1 MATII
6 LIFLVALAFG
16 GAAGYAV
23 QNVLAKRRQEG
34 AAAKALQLVED
45 AKSEAKDLL
54 LSAKEKAVHA
64 LSEIKK
70 EEQLRRKQLDKMEER
85 LERAEENLN
94 RKEREMHQEWDNVK
108 RKAHEVE
115 KIKEEVRGLRQEEL
129 EKLRKI
135 TKLSPQKAK
144 ELLFKSVEKE
154 YEEDVREQLKNFD
167 KWKKDSLDEKAREIM
182 TLAIQRYAAGHVVD
196 HSTSTVSI
204 ASDELKGRIIG
215 REGRNINTIERLTG
229 AEIIVDD
236 TPQAIVVSAFDPIRR
251 EIAKQALEKLVEDGR
266 IHPARIEETIKEVKQ
281 NINKK
286 ITESGEAA
294 MFEVGVTGLD
304 PRLVKLLGRL
314 RYRTSYGQN
323 ILLHSIEVS
332 HLAGAL
338 AAELGLDIAVAKKAG
353 LLHDIGKA
361 IDREVQGTHVEIGIN
376 ILKKFGLSE
385 AVIDAM
391 KSHHNDYPHNS
402 PEATLVAAAD
412 AISAARPGARR
423 DSVENYLKR
432 IEEIEDIAKEFPEVE
447 KAYAIQAGR
456 EVRVF
461 VSPEKISDLDSV
473 KLARHIADK
482 IEESLKYPGEIKVV
496 IIRETRVTE
505 YAR

>member
-1 MATII
+1 MSII
-6 LIFLVALAFG
+6 LVSFIALVLG
-16 GAAGYAV
+16 GAVGYIA
-23 QNVLAKRRQEG
+23 QNILTKRKQEG
-34 AAAKALQLVED
+34 AAAKAEKILED
-45 AKSEAKDLL
+45 ARLEAKDLL
-54 LSAKEKAVHA
+54 FSAKDKAVKA

-70 EEQLRRKQLDKMEER
+70 EEQVRRSQLDKTEER
-85 LERAEENLN
+85 LEKMEANISRREEET
-94 RKEREMHQEWDNVK
+94 RREYEGLK
-108 RKAHEVE
+108 RKAQDVE
-115 KIKEEVRGLRQEEL
+115 KIKNEVRELRQEEM
-129 EKLRKI
+129 ERLRKI

-144 ELLFKSVEKE
+144 SLLLKSVEKE
-154 YEEDVREQLKNFD
+154 YEEEIRNYVINLER
-167 KWKKDSLDEKAREIM
+167 KKKESLEEKAREIM
-182 TLAIQRYAAGHVVD
+182 TSAIQRYAAGHVVD
-196 HSTSTVSI
+196 HTTSTVSI

-251 EIAKQALEKLVEDGR
+251 EIARQALQKLVEDGR
-266 IHPARIEETIKEVKQ
+266 IHPARIEETIKDVKQ
-281 NINKK
+281 AINKR
-286 ITESGEAA
+286 ITEAGEAA
-294 MFEVGVTGLD
+294 MYEVGVTGLD

-323 ILLHSIEVS
+323 ILLHSIEVA

-338 AAELGLDIAVAKKAG
+338 AAELGLDIALSKKAG

-376 ILKKFGLSE
+376 ILKKFGLPE
-385 AVIDAM
+385 KVIDAM
-391 KSHHNDYPHNS
+391 KSNHEDYPFAS

-432 IEEIEDIAKEFPEVE
+432 IEEIEDIAKSFPEVE

-456 EVRVF
+456 EVRIF
-461 VSPEKISDLDSV
+461 VSPEKITDLESV
-473 KLARHIADK
+473 ALARQVADK
-482 IEESLKYPGEIKVV
+482 IEETLKYPGEIKVV
-496 IIRETRVTE
+496 IIRETRVME

>member
-1 MATII
+1 
-6 LIFLVALAFG
+6 
-16 GAAGYAV
+16 
-23 QNVLAKRRQEG
+23 
-34 AAAKALQLVED
+34 
-45 AKSEAKDLL
+45 
-54 LSAKEKAVHA
+54 
-64 LSEIKK
+64 
-70 EEQLRRKQLDKMEER
+70 
-85 LERAEENLN
+85 
-94 RKEREMHQEWDNVK
+94 
-108 RKAHEVE
+108 
-115 KIKEEVRGLRQEEL
+115 
-129 EKLRKI
+129 
-135 TKLSPQKAK
+135 
-144 ELLFKSVEKE
+144 
-154 YEEDVREQLKNFD
+154 
-167 KWKKDSLDEKAREIM
+167 M

-286 ITESGEAA
+286 ITEAGEAA

-338 AAELGLDIAVAKKAG
+338 AAELGLDIAVSKKAG

-385 AVIDAM
+385 TIIDAM

-423 DSVENYLKR
+423 DSVENYIKR
-432 IEEIEDIAKEFPEVE
+432 IEEIENIAKSFPEVE

-473 KLARHIADK
+473 KLARFIADK
-482 IEESLKYPGEIKVV
+482 IESSLKYPGEIKVV

>member
-1 MATII
+1 MPSII
-6 LIFLVALAFG
+6 IFLIALVVG
-16 GAAGYAV
+16 GAAGYGV
-23 QNVLAKRRQEG
+23 QTVLSRRRQEG
-34 AAAKALQLVED
+34 AADKAKQLVED
-45 AKSEAKDLL
+45 ARSEAKDLL
-54 LSAKEKAVHA
+54 LSAKDKAVRA

-70 EEQLRRKQLDKMEER
+70 EEQLRRRQLDKMEER

-94 RKEREMHQEWDNVK
+94 RKERESRDEWENVK

-115 KIKEEVRGLRQEEL
+115 KIKEEVKGLRQEEL
-129 EKLRKI
+129 ERLKKI

-144 ELLFKSVEKE
+144 DLLMKSVEKE
-154 YEEDVREQLKNFD
+154 YEEDVKEQIKHFE
-167 KWKKDSLDEKAREIM
+167 KWKKDSLDDKAREIM

-338 AAELGLDIAVAKKAG
+338 AAELGLDIAVSKKAG

-376 ILKKFGLSE
+376 ILQKFGLSE
-385 AVIDAM
+385 AVINAM
-391 KSHHNDYPHNS
+391 KSHHNDYPHTS

-423 DSVENYLKR
+423 DSVENYIKR
-432 IEEIEDIAKEFPEVE
+432 IEEIEVIAKSFPEVE

-461 VSPEKISDLDSV
+461 VSPEKITDLESV
-473 KLARHIADK
+473 KLGRLIADK

>member
-1 MATII
+1 MSI
-6 LIFLVALAFG
+6 LLISLVALAIGG
-16 GAAGYAV
+16 GAGYLG
-23 QNVLAKRRQEG
+23 QNYLSRKKEES
-34 AAAKALQLVED
+34 AAARADRVVED
-45 AKSEAKDLL
+45 AKSEAKDIL
-54 LSAKEKAVHA
+54 LSAKDKAVKA

-85 LERAEENLN
+85 LERAEENVN
-94 RKEREMHQEWDNVK
+94 RKEREMRQEWDGVK
-108 RKAHEVE
+108 RKAQEID
-115 KIKEEVRGLRQEEL
+115 KIKEEVKSLRQEEL
-129 EKLRKI
+129 ERLKKI

-154 YEEDVREQLKNFD
+154 FEEDVKEQLANLEKN
-167 KWKKDSLDEKAREIM
+167 KKESLDNKAREIM

-204 ASDELKGRIIG
+204 GSDELKGRIIG

-251 EIAKQALEKLVEDGR
+251 EIAKQALERLVQDGR

-281 NINKK
+281 DINKR
-286 ITESGEAA
+286 ITEAGEAA
-294 MFEVGVTGLD
+294 MYEVGVTGLD

-338 AAELGLDIAVAKKAG
+338 AAELGLDVNLAKKAG

-385 AVIDAM
+385 KVIDAM
-391 KSHHNDYPHNS
+391 KSHHGDYPHNS
-402 PEATLVAAAD
+402 PEATLVASAD

-432 IEEIEDIAKEFPEVE
+432 IEEIEDIAKTFDEVE

-461 VSPEKISDLDSV
+461 VSPEKISDIESV
-473 KLARHIADK
+473 KLARSIAGK
-482 IEESLKYPGEIKVV
+482 IEENLKYPGEIKVV

>member
-1 MATII
+1 MYFL
-6 LIFLVALAFG
+6 LIALVTLAV
-16 GAAGYAV
+16 GAGAGYFS
-23 QNVLAKRRQEG
+23 QIYLSRKREEG
-34 AAAKALQLVED
+34 AAAKAAIVLED
-45 AKSEAKDLL
+45 AKSEAKDIL
-54 LSAKEKAVHA
+54 LSAKDKAVRA

-70 EEQLRRKQLDKMEER
+70 EEQLRRRQLDKMEER
-85 LERAEENLN
+85 LERTESGLS
-94 RKEREMHQEWDNVK
+94 RKEQEMHREWDNVK
-108 RKAHEVE
+108 RKAQDVE
-115 KIKEEVRGLRQEEL
+115 KIKEEVKSLRQEEL
-129 EKLRKI
+129 ERLKKI

-154 YEEDVREQLKNFD
+154 FAEDVKEQIANLEKN
-167 KWKKDSLDEKAREIM
+167 KKESLDEKAREIM

-204 ASDELKGRIIG
+204 GSDELKGRIIG
-215 REGRNINTIERLTG
+215 REGRNINAIERLTG

-251 EIAKQALEKLVEDGR
+251 EIAKQALERLVEDGR

-281 NINKK
+281 DINKR
-286 ITESGEAA
+286 ITEAGEAA

-338 AAELGLDIAVAKKAG
+338 AAELGLDMNLAKKAG

-376 ILKKFGLSE
+376 VLKKFGLSE
-385 AVIDAM
+385 RVIDAM
-391 KSHHNDYPHNS
+391 KSHHGDYPHSS
-402 PEATLVAAAD
+402 PEATLVASAD

-432 IEEIEDIAKEFPEVE
+432 IEEIEDIAKTFDEVD

-456 EVRVF
+456 ELRVF
-461 VSPEKISDLDSV
+461 VSPEKISDLESV
-473 KLARHIADK
+473 KLARDIAGK
-482 IEESLKYPGEIKVV
+482 IEENLKYPGEIKVV

>member
-1 MATII
+1 MYFL
-6 LIFLVALAFG
+6 LIALVALAAG
-16 GAAGYAV
+16 TGAGYFS
-23 QNVLAKRRQEG
+23 QNFLSRKREEG
-34 AAAKALQLVED
+34 AAAKAAIVLED
-45 AKSEAKDLL
+45 AKSEAKDIL
-54 LSAKEKAVHA
+54 LSAKDKAVHA

-70 EEQLRRKQLDKMEER
+70 EEQLRRRQLDKMEER
-85 LERAEENLN
+85 LERTESGLS
-94 RKEREMHQEWDNVK
+94 RKEQEVHREWDNVK
-108 RKAHEVE
+108 LKAQDIE
-115 KIKEEVRGLRQEEL
+115 KIKEEVRSLRQEEL
-129 EKLRKI
+129 ERLKKI

-154 YEEDVREQLKNFD
+154 YAEDVKEQIANLEKN
-167 KWKKDSLDEKAREIM
+167 KKESLDEKAREIM

-204 ASDELKGRIIG
+204 GSDELKGRIIG
-215 REGRNINTIERLTG
+215 REGRNINAIERLTG

-251 EIAKQALEKLVEDGR
+251 EIAKQALERLVEDGR

-281 NINKK
+281 DINKR
-286 ITESGEAA
+286 ITEAGEAA

-338 AAELGLDIAVAKKAG
+338 AAELGLDMNLAKKAG

-376 ILKKFGLSE
+376 VLKKFGLSE
-385 AVIDAM
+385 RVIDAM
-391 KSHHNDYPHNS
+391 KSHHGDYPHSS
-402 PEATLVAAAD
+402 PEATLVASAD

-432 IEEIEDIAKEFPEVE
+432 IEEIEDIAKTFDEVD

-456 EVRVF
+456 ELRVF
-461 VSPEKISDLDSV
+461 VSPEKISDLESV
-473 KLARHIADK
+473 KLARDIAGK
-482 IEESLKYPGEIKVV
+482 IEENLKYPGEIKVV

>member
-1 MATII
+1 MSI
-6 LIFLVALAFG
+6 LLIALTG
-16 GAAGYAV
+16 LAAGAGAGYFT
-23 QNVLAKRRQEG
+23 QNYLSRKKEES
-34 AAAKALQLVED
+34 AAAKADRVLED
-45 AKSEAKDLL
+45 ARSEAKDIL
-54 LSAKEKAVHA
+54 LSAKDKAVRA

-70 EEQLRRKQLDKMEER
+70 EEQLRRRQLDKMEER
-85 LERAEENLN
+85 LERTEEGLN
-94 RKEREMHQEWDNVK
+94 RKEQEMHREWDSVK
-108 RKAHEVE
+108 HKAQDIE
-115 KIKEEVRGLRQEEL
+115 KIKEEVRALRQEEL
-129 EKLRKI
+129 ERLKKI

-154 YEEDVREQLKNFD
+154 YEEDVKDQIATLEKI
-167 KWKKDSLDEKAREIM
+167 KKESLEERAREIM
-182 TLAIQRYAAGHVVD
+182 TSAIQRYAAGHVVD
-196 HSTSTVSI
+196 HSTFTVSI
-204 ASDELKGRIIG
+204 GSDELKGRIIG
-215 REGRNINTIERLTG
+215 REGRNINAIERLTG

-251 EIAKQALEKLVEDGR
+251 EIAKQALERLVEDGR

-281 NINKK
+281 DINKR
-286 ITESGEAA
+286 ITEAGEAA
-294 MFEVGVTGLD
+294 MYEVGVTGLD

-323 ILLHSIEVS
+323 ILLHSIEVA
-332 HLAGAL
+332 HLSGAL
-338 AAELGLDIAVAKKAG
+338 AAELGLDVNLAKKAG

-376 ILKKFGLSE
+376 VLKKFGLSE
-385 AVIDAM
+385 RVIDAM
-391 KSHHNDYPHNS
+391 KSHHGDYPHNS

-432 IEEIEDIAKEFPEVE
+432 IEEIEDIAKTFEEVD

-456 EVRVF
+456 ELRVF
-461 VSPEKISDLDSV
+461 VSPEKISDLESV
-473 KLARHIADK
+473 KLARSIAGK
-482 IEESLKYPGEIKVV
+482 IEENLKYPGEIKVV

>member
-1 MATII
+1 MSI
-6 LIFLVALAFG
+6 LLIALTALGIGG
-16 GAAGYAV
+16 GAGYIA
-23 QNVLAKRRQEG
+23 QNYMSRKKEEG
-34 AAAKALQLVED
+34 AAARAGKIMED
-45 AKSEAKDLL
+45 AKSEAKDIL
-54 LSAKEKAVHA
+54 LSAKDKAVRA

-85 LERAEENLN
+85 LERAEENIN
-94 RKEREMHQEWDNVK
+94 GKEREVRQERDNVK
-108 RKAHEVE
+108 RKVQEVE
-115 KIKEEVRGLRQEEL
+115 KIKEEVKHLRQEEL
-129 EKLRKI
+129 EKLKKI

-154 YEEDVREQLKNFD
+154 YEEDVKEQIANLEKG
-167 KWKKDSLDEKAREIM
+167 KKETLEGKAREIM

-204 ASDELKGRIIG
+204 GSDELKGRIIG

-236 TPQAIVVSAFDPIRR
+236 TPQAIIVSAFDPIRR
-251 EIAKQALEKLVEDGR
+251 EIAKQALERLVQDGR

-281 NINKK
+281 DINKR
-286 ITESGEAA
+286 ITEAGEAA
-294 MFEVGVTGLD
+294 MYEVGVTGLD

-338 AAELGLDIAVAKKAG
+338 AAELGLDVNLSKKAG

-376 ILKKFGLSE
+376 ILKKFGLPDR
-385 AVIDAM
+385 VIDAM
-391 KSHHNDYPHNS
+391 KSHHGDYPHSS
-402 PEATLVAAAD
+402 PEGTLVAAAD

-432 IEEIEDIAKEFPEVE
+432 IEEIENIAKDFEEVE

-461 VSPEKISDLDSV
+461 VSPEKISDLESV
-473 KLARHIADK
+473 KLARDIANK
-482 IEESLKYPGEIKVV
+482 IEENLKYPGEIKVV

>member
-1 MATII
+1 MSILLIAII
-6 LIFLVALAFG
+6 ALGIGG
-16 GAAGYAV
+16 GAGYLA
-23 QNVLAKRRQEG
+23 QNYLSRKKEEG
-34 AAAKALQLVED
+34 ASIKAEKVVED
-45 AKSEAKDLL
+45 AKSEAKDIL
-54 LSAKEKAVHA
+54 LSAKDKAVRA

-85 LERAEENLN
+85 LERTEEGLN
-94 RKEREMHQEWDNVK
+94 RKDRETRQEWDNVK
-108 RKAHEVE
+108 RKAQDIE
-115 KIKEEVRGLRQEEL
+115 KIKEEVKNLRQEEL
-129 EKLRKI
+129 EKLKKI

-154 YEEDVREQLKNFD
+154 YEEDIKDQLVNLEKG
-167 KWKKDSLDEKAREIM
+167 KKESLDNKAREIM
-182 TLAIQRYAAGHVVD
+182 TLAIERYAAGHVVD

-204 ASDELKGRIIG
+204 GSDELKGRIIG

-251 EIAKQALEKLVEDGR
+251 EIAKQALERLVEDGR
-266 IHPARIEETIKEVKQ
+266 IHPARIEETIKEVKHD
-281 NINKK
+281 INKR
-286 ITESGEAA
+286 ITEAGEAA
-294 MFEVGVTGLD
+294 MYEVGVTGLD

-338 AAELGLDIAVAKKAG
+338 AAELGLDVNLAKKAG

-385 AVIDAM
+385 KVIDAM
-391 KSHHNDYPHNS
+391 KSHHGDYPHNS

-432 IEEIEDIAKEFPEVE
+432 IEEIEEIAKSFEEVE

-461 VSPEKISDLDSV
+461 VSPEKISDLESV
-473 KLARHIADK
+473 KLARSIAGK
-482 IEESLKYPGEIKVV
+482 IEENLKYPGEIKVV

>member
-1 MATII
+1 MSIV
-6 LIFLVALAFG
+6 LISLVALGLG
-16 GAAGYAV
+16 GGIGYVGQNYLARKKEESAAVKADR
-23 QNVLAKRRQEG
+23 VL
-34 AAAKALQLVED
+34 ED
-45 AKSEAKDLL
+45 AKSEAKDIL
-54 LSAKEKAVHA
+54 LSAKDKAVKA

-70 EEQLRRKQLDKMEER
+70 EEQLRRKQMDKMEER
-85 LERAEENLN
+85 LERAEENVI
-94 RKEREMHQEWDNVK
+94 RKEREMRQEWDNVK
-108 RKAHEVE
+108 RKAQEID

-129 EKLRKI
+129 ERLKKI
-135 TKLSPQKAK
+135 TKLSPQQAK

-154 YEEDVREQLKNFD
+154 YEEDIKEQIANFE

-182 TLAIQRYAAGHVVD
+182 TLAIERYAAGHVVD

-204 ASDELKGRIIG
+204 GSDELKGRIIG

-251 EIAKQALEKLVEDGR
+251 EIAKQALERLVHDGR
-266 IHPARIEETIKEVKQ
+266 IHPARIEETIKEVKHD
-281 NINKK
+281 INKR
-286 ITESGEAA
+286 ITEAGEAA
-294 MFEVGVTGLD
+294 MYEVGVTGLD
-304 PRLVKLLGRL
+304 PKLVKLLGRL

-338 AAELGLDIAVAKKAG
+338 AAELGLDVNLAKKAG

-376 ILKKFGLSE
+376 ILKKFGLSDK
-385 AVIDAM
+385 VIDAM
-391 KSHHNDYPHNS
+391 KSHHGDYPHNS
-402 PEATLVAAAD
+402 PEATLVASAD

-432 IEEIEDIAKEFPEVE
+432 IEEIEDIARTFDEVE

-461 VSPEKISDLDSV
+461 VSPDKISDLDSV
-473 KLARHIADK
+473 KLARNIAGK
-482 IEESLKYPGEIKVV
+482 IEDNLKYPGEIKVV

>member
-1 MATII
+1 MTSFII
-6 LIFLVALAFG
+6 FIVALGAG
-16 GAAGYAV
+16 GAGGYFVQEVLVRRKKEGAV
-23 QNVLAKRRQEG
+23 Q
-34 AAAKALQLVED
+34 KAEQIVND
-45 AKSEAKDLL
+45 ARSEAKDIV
-54 LSAKEKAVHA
+54 LSAKDKAVKA

-70 EEQLRRKQLDKMEER
+70 EEQIRRKQLDKMEER
-85 LERAEENLN
+85 LERMEEGIE
-94 RKEREMHQEWDNVK
+94 RKETELKREKDSISHRVNQI
-108 RKAHEVE
+108 E
-115 KIKEEVRGLRQEEL
+115 KIKEEVKELRREEL
-129 EKLRKI
+129 EKLRQI

-144 ELLFKSVEKE
+144 ELLLKSVEKE
-154 YEEDVREQLKNFD
+154 YEEDIKEQLKNLE
-167 KWKKDSLDEKAREIM
+167 KWKKDSLEEKARDIM
-182 TLAIQRYAAGHVVD
+182 TSAIQRYAAGHVVD
-196 HSTSTVSI
+196 HTTSTVSI
-204 ASDELKGRIIG
+204 ASDDLKGRIIG

-251 EIAKQALEKLVEDGR
+251 EIAKQALERLVEDGR

-281 NINKK
+281 QINKK
-286 ITESGEAA
+286 ITEAGEAA
-294 MFEVGVTGLD
+294 MFEVGIPGLD

-323 ILLHSIEVS
+323 ILLHSIEVA
-332 HLAGAL
+332 HLSGAL

-376 ILKKFGLSE
+376 ILKKFGIAE
-385 AVIDAM
+385 PVINAM
-391 KSHHNDYPHNS
+391 KSHHGDYPFVS
-402 PEATLVAAAD
+402 PEATLIASAD

-423 DSVENYLKR
+423 DSVENYIKR
-432 IEEIEDIAKEFPEVE
+432 IEEIEEISKSFPEVE

-461 VSPEKISDLDSV
+461 VSPDKISDLESV
-473 KLARHIADK
+473 KLARSIADK
-482 IEESLKYPGEIKVV
+482 IEENLKYPGEIKIV

-505 YAR
+505 FAR

>member
-1 MATII
+1 MSI
-6 LIFLVALAFG
+6 LIALVALAA
-16 GAAGYAV
+16 GAGAGFFS
-23 QNVLAKRRQEG
+23 QNYLSRKKEEGSAARADKVL
-34 AAAKALQLVED
+34 ED
-45 AKSEAKDLL
+45 AKSEAKDIL
-54 LSAKEKAVHA
+54 LSAKDKAVRA

-70 EEQLRRKQLDKMEER
+70 EEQLRRRQLDKMEER
-85 LERAEENLN
+85 LERTEEGLG
-94 RKEREMHQEWDNVK
+94 RKEREMQREWDNVK
-108 RKAHEVE
+108 HKAQDIE
-115 KIKEEVRGLRQEEL
+115 KIKEEVKSLRQEEL
-129 EKLRKI
+129 ERLRKI

-154 YEEDVREQLKNFD
+154 YEDDVKEQIAALEKT
-167 KWKKDSLDEKAREIM
+167 KKESLDEKAREIM

-204 ASDELKGRIIG
+204 GSDELKGRIIG

-251 EIAKQALEKLVEDGR
+251 EIAKQALERLVEDGR

-281 NINKK
+281 DINKR
-286 ITESGEAA
+286 ITEAGEAA
-294 MFEVGVTGLD
+294 MYEVGVTGLD

-338 AAELGLDIAVAKKAG
+338 AAELGLDVNLAKKAG

-376 ILKKFGLSE
+376 VLKKFGLSE
-385 AVIDAM
+385 RVIDAM
-391 KSHHNDYPHNS
+391 KSHHGDYPHNS
-402 PEATLVAAAD
+402 PEATLVASAD

-432 IEEIEDIAKEFPEVE
+432 IEEIEDIAKTFDEVD

-456 EVRVF
+456 ELRVF
-461 VSPEKISDLDSV
+461 VSPEKISDLESV
-473 KLARHIADK
+473 KLARNIAGK
-482 IEESLKYPGEIKVV
+482 IEENLKYPGEIKVV

-505 YAR
+505 FAR

>member
-1 MATII
+1 MSTIV
-6 LIFLVALAFG
+6 IFLVALAVGG
-16 GAAGYAV
+16 GAGFFV
-23 QNVLAKRRQEG
+23 QSLLAKRRQES
-34 AAAKALQLVED
+34 AAAKADKILED

-54 LSAKEKAVHA
+54 FSAKDKAVRA

-94 RKEREMHQEWDNVK
+94 RKEREARDEWERVK
-108 RKAHEVE
+108 HKAHEIE
-115 KIKEEVRGLRQEEL
+115 KIKEEVKSLRQEEL
-129 EKLRKI
+129 EKLKKI

-144 ELLFKSVEKE
+144 ELLMKSVEKE
-154 YEEDVREQLKNFD
+154 YEEDVKEQIKNFE
-167 KWKKDSLDEKAREIM
+167 KWKKESLDDKAREIM

-281 NINKK
+281 NINRK
-286 ITESGEAA
+286 ITEAGEAA

-323 ILLHSIEVS
+323 ILLHSIEVA

-432 IEEIEDIAKEFPEVE
+432 IEEIEEIAKTFPEVE

-461 VSPEKISDLDSV
+461 VAPEKITDLESV
-473 KLARHIADK
+473 KLGRLIADK

-496 IIRETRVTE
+496 VIRETRVTE

>member
-1 MATII
+1 MTTF
-6 LIFLVALAFG
+6 LIFLAALALG
-16 GAAGYAV
+16 GAGGYVAQTV
-23 QNVLAKRRQEG
+23 ASKKRQEG
-34 AAAKALQLVED
+34 AAAKAQQILED
-45 AKSEAKDLL
+45 AKSEAKDVL
-54 LSAKEKAVHA
+54 LSAKDKAVRA

-85 LERAEENLN
+85 LERAEENIN
-94 RKEREMHQEWDNVK
+94 RKERDVRQEWENVK
-108 RKAHEVE
+108 KKVRDID
-115 KIKEEVRGLRQEEL
+115 KIKEEVKGLRQEEL
-129 EKLRKI
+129 EKLKKI

-154 YEEDVREQLKNFD
+154 YEEDVKEQIANLEKG
-167 KWKKDSLDEKAREIM
+167 KKELLDSKAREIM

-204 ASDELKGRIIG
+204 GSDELKGRIIG

-266 IHPARIEETIKEVKQ
+266 IHPARIEETIREVKQ
-281 NINKK
+281 DINKR
-286 ITESGEAA
+286 ITEAGEAA
-294 MFEVGVTGLD
+294 MYEVGVTGLD
-304 PRLVKLLGRL
+304 PKLVKLLGRL

-323 ILLHSIEVS
+323 ILLHSIEVA

-338 AAELGLDIAVAKKAG
+338 AAELGLDIALAKKAG

-361 IDREVQGTHVEIGIN
+361 IDREVQGTHVEIGVN
-376 ILKKFGLSE
+376 ILKKFGVSE
-385 AVIDAM
+385 QVIDAM

-432 IEEIEDIAKEFPEVE
+432 ISEIEEIAKGFDEVE

-461 VSPEKISDLDSV
+461 VSPDKISDLESV
-473 KLARHIADK
+473 KLARGIAGK

>member
-1 MATII
+1 MSI
-6 LIFLVALAFG
+6 LLISLAALGIGG
-16 GAAGYAV
+16 GAGYFA
-23 QNVLAKRRQEG
+23 QNYLSRKKEDG
-34 AAAKALQLVED
+34 ASVKAQQMLEN

-54 LSAKEKAVHA
+54 FSAKDKAVRA

-85 LERAEENLN
+85 LERAEENAG
-94 RKEREMHQEWDNVK
+94 RKEKEIREEWEDVK
-108 RKAHEVE
+108 RRARDVE
-115 KIKEEVRGLRQEEL
+115 KIKEEVRELRREEL

-154 YEEDVREQLKNFD
+154 YEEDIKEQINNMD
-167 KWKKDSLDEKAREIM
+167 KWKKESLDEKAREIM

-204 ASDELKGRIIG
+204 GSDELKGRIIG

-281 NINKK
+281 NINKR
-286 ITESGEAA
+286 ITEAGEAA
-294 MFEVGVTGLD
+294 MYEVGVTGLD
-304 PRLVKLLGRL
+304 PKLVKLLGRL

-323 ILLHSIEVS
+323 ILLHSIEVA

-338 AAELGLDIAVAKKAG
+338 AAELGLNVNLAKKAG

-376 ILKKFGLSE
+376 VLKKFGLPD

-391 KSHHNDYPHNS
+391 KSHHNDYPHLI

-432 IEEIEDIAKEFPEVE
+432 IEEIENIAKTFDEVE

-456 EVRVF
+456 EVRIF
-461 VSPEKISDLDSV
+461 VSPEKISDLESV
-473 KLARHIADK
+473 KLAKNIAGK

>member
-1 MATII
+1 MSI
-6 LIFLVALAFG
+6 LISLIALAI
-16 GAAGYAV
+16 GAGAGYLG
-23 QNVLAKRRQEG
+23 QNYLSRKREES
-34 AAAKALQLVED
+34 ASAKANKVLED
-45 AKSEAKDLL
+45 AKSEAKDIL
-54 LSAKEKAVHA
+54 LSAKDKAVRA

-85 LERAEENLN
+85 LERAEENVN
-94 RKEREMHQEWDNVK
+94 RKEREMHREWDNVK
-108 RKAHEVE
+108 RKAQEID
-115 KIKEEVRGLRQEEL
+115 KIKEEVKNLRQEEL
-129 EKLRKI
+129 ERLKKI

-154 YEEDVREQLKNFD
+154 YEEDVKDQIANLD
-167 KWKKDSLDEKAREIM
+167 KWKKDSLDERAREIM

-204 ASDELKGRIIG
+204 GSDELKGRIIG

-251 EIAKQALEKLVEDGR
+251 EIAKQALERLVQDGR

-281 NINKK
+281 DINKR
-286 ITESGEAA
+286 ITEAGEAA
-294 MFEVGVTGLD
+294 MYEVGVTGLD

-338 AAELGLDIAVAKKAG
+338 AAELGLDVNLAKKAG

-361 IDREVQGTHVEIGIN
+361 IDREVQGTHVEIGMN

-385 AVIDAM
+385 KVIDAM
-391 KSHHNDYPHNS
+391 KSHHGDYPHNS

-432 IEEIEDIAKEFPEVE
+432 IEEIEDIAKTFPEVE
-447 KAYAIQAGR
+447 KSYAIQAGR

-461 VSPEKISDLDSV
+461 VSPDKISDLESV
-473 KLARHIADK
+473 KLARSIATK
-482 IEESLKYPGEIKVV
+482 IEENLKYPGEIKVV

>member
-1 MATII
+1 MNI
-6 LIFLVALAFG
+6 LILLVVSLAVGGSGGYFLQMILS
-16 GAAGYAV
+16 
-23 QNVLAKRRQEG
+23 KRSQEG
-34 AAAKALQLVED
+34 AMRKAQMIIED
-45 AKSEAKDLL
+45 AKLEAKDLL
-54 LSAKEKAVHA
+54 LNTKEKAVKA

-70 EEQLRRKQLDKMEER
+70 EEQIRRRQLDKTEER
-85 LERAEENLN
+85 VERMEQNVAQKEAELTN
-94 RKEREMHQEWDNVK
+94 RFDGLKK
-108 RKAHEVE
+108 KIKEVE
-115 KIKEEVRGLRQEEL
+115 KAREDISKIRQDEL
-129 EKLRKI
+129 EKLKQI
-135 TKLSPQKAK
+135 TKLSPEKAK
-144 ELLFKSVEKE
+144 DLMLKSVETE
-154 YEEDVREQLKNFD
+154 YAEDIREQLKKFEQKNRET
-167 KWKKDSLDEKAREIM
+167 LDEKAREIM
-182 TLAIQRYAAGHVVD
+182 TSAIQRYAAGHVVD
-196 HSTSTVSI
+196 HTTSIVSL

-236 TPQAIVVSAFDPIRR
+236 TPQAIIVSAFDPIRR
-251 EIAKQALEKLVEDGR
+251 EIAKQALQKLIEDGR

-281 NINKK
+281 EINKK
-286 ITESGEAA
+286 ITEAGEAA
-294 MFEVGVTGLD
+294 MYEMSVTGLD

-323 ILLHSIEVS
+323 ILLHSIEVA
-332 HLAGAL
+332 HLSGAL
-338 AAELGLDIAVAKKAG
+338 AAELGLDIAIAKKAG

-376 ILKKFGLSE
+376 ILKKFNVSE

-391 KSHHNDYPHNS
+391 KSHHNDYPFVS

-423 DSVENYLKR
+423 DSVENYIKR
-432 IEEIEDIAKEFPEVE
+432 INEIEEIAKSFPEVD

-456 EVRVF
+456 EVRIF
-461 VSPEKISDLDSV
+461 VSPESVSDIESV
-473 KLARHIADK
+473 KLARKVAEK
-482 IEESLKYPGEIKVV
+482 IEGTLKYPGEIKVV

>member
-1 MATII
+1 MTNFII
-6 LIFLVALAFG
+6 FIAALLAG
-16 GAAGYAV
+16 GASGY
-23 QNVLAKRRQEG
+23 VLNKILTKKRQEN
-34 AAAKALQLVED
+34 ASQKTEQLIGD
-45 AKSEAKDLL
+45 AKNEAKDII
-54 LSAKEKAVHA
+54 LSAKDKAVKA

-70 EEQLRRKQLDKMEER
+70 EEQLRRRQLDKMEER
-85 LERAEENLN
+85 LERMEQEVSRKDRDLRNEKENVL
-94 RKEREMHQEWDNVK
+94 KKVSQI
-108 RKAHEVE
+108 E
-115 KIKEEVRGLRQEEL
+115 KIKEEVKQIRQEEL
-129 EKLRKI
+129 DKLRQI
-135 TKLSPQKAK
+135 TKLSPKKAK

-154 YEEDVREQLKNFD
+154 YEEDVREQLKNFE
-167 KWKKDSLDEKAREIM
+167 KWKKEALDDKAREIM
-182 TLAIQRYAAGHVVD
+182 TMAIQRYAAGHVVD
-196 HSTSTVSI
+196 HTTSTVSI

-281 NINKK
+281 DINKR
-286 ITESGEAA
+286 ITEAGEAA

-304 PRLVKLLGRL
+304 PKLVKLLGRL

-376 ILKKFGLSE
+376 VLKKFGVSE
-385 AVIDAM
+385 TVINAM
-391 KSHHNDYPHNS
+391 KSHHNDYPFTS

-432 IEEIEDIAKEFPEVE
+432 IEEIEEIAKTFAEVE

-461 VSPEKISDLDSV
+461 VSPERISDLESI
-473 KLARHIADK
+473 KLARNIADK
-482 IEESLKYPGEIKVV
+482 IEENLKYPGEIKVV

-505 YAR
+505 FAR

>member
-1 MATII
+1 MSI
-6 LIFLVALAFG
+6 LLIAVIALGIGG
-16 GAAGYAV
+16 GAGYFA
-23 QNVLAKRRQEG
+23 QNYLSRKKEEG
-34 AAAKALQLVED
+34 AAIKADKVVED
-45 AKSEAKDLL
+45 AKSEAKDIL
-54 LSAKEKAVHA
+54 LSAKDKAVRA

-85 LERAEENLN
+85 LERTEEGLN
-94 RKEREMHQEWDNVK
+94 RKDREVRQEWDNVK
-108 RKAHEVE
+108 RKVQDVE
-115 KIKEEVRGLRQEEL
+115 KIKEEVKNLRQEEL
-129 EKLRKI
+129 EKLKKI

-154 YEEDVREQLKNFD
+154 YEEDVKEQLANLEKG
-167 KWKKDSLDEKAREIM
+167 KKESLDNKAREIM

-204 ASDELKGRIIG
+204 GSDELKGRIIG

-251 EIAKQALEKLVEDGR
+251 EIAKQALERLVEDGR

-281 NINKK
+281 DINKR
-286 ITESGEAA
+286 ITEAGEAA
-294 MFEVGVTGLD
+294 MYEVGVTGLD

-338 AAELGLDIAVAKKAG
+338 AAELGLDVNLSKKAG

-376 ILKKFGLSE
+376 ILKKFGLSDK
-385 AVIDAM
+385 VIDAM
-391 KSHHNDYPHNS
+391 KSHHGDYPHSS
-402 PEATLVAAAD
+402 PEATLVASAD

-432 IEEIEDIAKEFPEVE
+432 IEEIEDIAKTFEEVD

-461 VSPEKISDLDSV
+461 VSPEKISDLESV
-473 KLARHIADK
+473 KLARSIAGK
-482 IEESLKYPGEIKVV
+482 IEENLKYPGEIKVV

>member
-1 MATII
+1 MTTFII
-6 LIFLVALAFG
+6 LVVALGAG
-16 GAAGYAV
+16 GAGGYFV
-23 QNVLAKRRQEG
+23 QSLLVQRKKEG
-34 AAAKALQLVED
+34 ALQRAEQIIND
-45 AKSEAKDLL
+45 ARLEAKDVI
-54 LSAKEKAVHA
+54 LSAKDKAVLA

-70 EEQLRRKQLDKMEER
+70 EEQIRRRQLDKMEER
-85 LERAEENLN
+85 LERTEEGLS
-94 RKEREMHQEWDNVK
+94 RKESELK
-108 RKAHEVE
+108 RDKDSVTNRISQIE
-115 KIKEEVRGLRQEEL
+115 KIKEEVKELRKEEL
-129 EKLRKI
+129 EKLQQI
-135 TKLSPQKAK
+135 TKLSPKKAK
-144 ELLFKSVEKE
+144 DLLLKSVEKE
-154 YEEDVREQLKNFD
+154 YEEDIKEQLKTFE
-167 KWKKDSLDEKAREIM
+167 KWKKDSLEAKARDIM
-182 TLAIQRYAAGHVVD
+182 TSAIQRYAAGHVVD
-196 HSTSTVSI
+196 HTTSTVSI
-204 ASDELKGRIIG
+204 ASDDLKGRIIG

-251 EIAKQALEKLVEDGR
+251 EIAKQALERLVQDGR
-266 IHPARIEETIKEVKQ
+266 IHPARIEETIKEVKLQ
-281 NINKK
+281 INKK

-338 AAELGLDIAVAKKAG
+338 AAELGLDIAVSKKAG

-376 ILKKFGLSE
+376 ILKKFGISE

-391 KSHHNDYPHNS
+391 KSHHGDYPFVS
-402 PEATLVAAAD
+402 PEATLIASAD

-423 DSVENYLKR
+423 DSVENYIKR
-432 IEEIEDIAKEFPEVE
+432 IEEIEEISKSFPEVE

-461 VSPEKISDLDSV
+461 VSPEKISDLESV
-473 KLARHIADK
+473 KLARSIADK
-482 IEESLKYPGEIKVV
+482 IEESLKYPGEIKIV